1 MATYASPVEP
11 LRTDRRTENRVLK
24 VTVESFLVIAFSL
37 LSAGAVYAQTE
48 APSAGANWQYRIESI
63 DVVNN
68 VSIEE
73 RKALSMVR
81 SKVGDFF
88 NDAIAQEDAERIGDL
103 PGVAKVG
110 WDHKIV
116 DNKVRLRFVIEEK
129 SILSAIELE
138 SEPEGKRLRFKVK
151 TLRSKLR
158 FVAQD
163 YVDERTAAS
172 GVTDLKEFYLK
183 KGFALV
189 NVALDY
195 KSVRGQ
201 IVKVTYRINEGPR
214 VKIGTVKFE
223 APEDKTGEAK
233 ASGKKRLRVKKKT
246 LRDAIKSDGKNWFF
260 WSRNYRKE
268 SIEKDIIKLHRLYA
282 KKGFLYNEITYRLGP
297 DLLDA
302 NVIEQERKRRTRK
315 VNITYEINEGPECLV
330 EEVVFKLCDKKL
342 EYEIEG
348 GGHVDEEDL
357 RKQLRWLE
365 PGRTYRKHQAESDRR
380 RLLKYYREQ
389 GFVRANI
396 EERALLAL
404 LSKDELKAEEVGVPV
419 ELRVYEG
426 SRFKIGSVN
435 ITGNE
440 RTQDKVIR
448 RVLSEYAFEPNEPY
462 DAYAAPPDGGGELED
477 EIRMRLLAES
487 ITVRPGRE
495 YDYDR
500 IADVCTA
507 DVNVV
512 ITEGKTSE
520 WNLGAGISSNRGFIG
535 QIVYE
540 QRNFDTSDKPKNFSE
555 FRSVFWPSEFGE
567 PPDAFL
573 GAGQTL
579 RVALEPGTE
588 YSQYSVA
595 FTEPYFRDKPIAFD
609 LRGSS
614 WEWQRRSHD
623 EERLKAY
630 FGFEERFQKRYRN
643 EQWPKNI
650 GFRLE
655 NVNVGSLDN
664 DAPKEIVDDKGDNFL
679 AGIKVG
685 VGRNLTDDRFN
696 PGKGY
701 ILNAGY
707 EQVSGDHTFGILSGT
722 HRWYH
727 TLREDLAGRRTILAT
742 KLHASTILGG
752 APTFEKFYAGGTGF
766 YGIRGFD
773 YRGVSTRGLQR
784 NVANAKRKDPIGSDW
799 IFLASS
805 EVVLPLVGEEFSA
818 LFFIDSGGI
827 DSGNYRASV
836 GTGIQIQ
843 IPRWFGPVPM
853 RFELAVPVMKDSEDE
868 TEVFSFSIG
877 RLF

>member
-1 MATYASPVEP
+1 
-11 LRTDRRTENRVLK
+11 VLK
-24 VTVESFLVIAFSL
+24 VTVESFLVIAFIL
-37 LSAGAVYAQTE
+37 LSAAPAYSQT
-48 APSAGANWQYRIESI
+48 APPSAEADWQYRIESI

-68 VSIEE
+68 VSVRKE
-73 RKALSMVR
+73 RALSVVR

-88 NDAIAQEDAERIGDL
+88 NEAVAQEDAERIGYL
-103 PGVAKVG
+103 PGVAKVA
-110 WDHKIV
+110 WDHKV
-116 DNKVRLRFVIEEK
+116 VGNKVRLRFVIEERN
-129 SILSAIELE
+129 ILSAIGFE
-138 SEPEGKRLRFKVK
+138 SVPEGERLRFKVK

-163 YVDERTAAS
+163 YVDMRTATS
-172 GVTDLKEFYLK
+172 GVMDLKEFYQK

-189 NVALDY
+189 SVAMDY
-195 KSVRGQ
+195 ESVRGQ
-201 IVKVTYRINEGPR
+201 IVRVTYRINEGPR
-214 VKIGTVKFE
+214 VKIGTVRFVPK
-223 APEDKTGEAK
+223 DGD
-233 ASGKKRLRVKKKT
+233 KKRLRVKKKT
-246 LRDAIKSDGKNWFF
+246 LIGTVKSDNKEWFF
-260 WSRNYRKE
+260 WPKNYRKQ

-282 KKGFLYNEITYRLGP
+282 KKGFLYNEITYRLDP

-302 NVIEQERKRRTRK
+302 TVIEEERKRRTRK
-315 VNITYEINEGPECLV
+315 VNITFEINEGPECLV
-330 EEVVFKLCDKKL
+330 EEVVFKFCDKKL
-342 EYEIEG
+342 EYEIG
-348 GGHVDEEDL
+348 GGRHVDEEVL
-357 RKQLRWLE
+357 KKQLRWLE
-365 PGRTYRKHQAESDRR
+365 PGRTYRKHQAESDRKR
-380 RLLKYYREQ
+380 VLKYYQEQ

-396 EERALLAL
+396 EERGLLAL

-419 ELRVYEG
+419 EFRVYEG
-426 SRFKIGSVN
+426 SRFKIGAVN

-440 RTQDKVIR
+440 WTQDRVIR

-477 EIRMRLLAES
+477 EIRMRLLAEA

-495 YDYDR
+495 YGYDP
-500 IADVCTA
+500 IEDVCTA

-512 ITEGKTSE
+512 ITEGKTGE
-520 WNLGAGISSNRGFIG
+520 WNLGAGASSDRGFIG
-535 QIVYE
+535 QIIYE

-567 PPDAFL
+567 PPEAFL

-579 RVALEPGTE
+579 RVALEPGVE
-588 YSQYSVA
+588 YSHYSVS

-609 LRGSS
+609 LRGRS
-614 WEWQRRSHD
+614 WEWERETHD

-630 FGFEERFQKRYRN
+630 LGFEERFQKRYRN
-643 EQWPKNI
+643 KQWPKSI

-655 NVNVGSLDN
+655 NVNIGNLED
-664 DAPKEIVDDKGDNFL
+664 DAPQEIVDDKGDTFL
-679 AGIKVG
+679 TGVKLGI
-685 VGRNLTDDRFN
+685 GRNLTDDRFN

-701 ILNAGY
+701 IINAGY

-722 HRWYH
+722 HRWYR

-742 KLHASTILGG
+742 KLHASTILGD
-752 APTFEKFYAGGTGF
+752 APTFEKFYAGGSGF

-784 NVANAKRKDPIGSDW
+784 NVPNPERKDPIGSDW
-799 IFLASS
+799 IFLAST
-805 EVVLPLVGEEFSA
+805 EVVAPLVGEELAA
-818 LFFIDSGGI
+818 LFFIDSGAI
-827 DSGNYRASV
+827 DSGNYRVSV

-853 RFELAVPVMKDSEDE
+853 RFEFAVPVMKDDEDE

>member
-1 MATYASPVEP
+1 MATHAS
-11 LRTDRRTENRVLK
+11 DRRTEYRVL
-24 VTVESFLVIAFSL
+24 TIAVESFLVIAFSL
-37 LSAGAVYAQTE
+37 LSAGPAYAQTE
-48 APSAGANWQYRIESI
+48 APSAEADWQYRIESI

-68 VSIEE
+68 VSVEKEE
-73 RKALSMVR
+73 ALSMVR

-88 NDAIAQEDAERIGDL
+88 NEAIVQEDAERIGDL

-110 WDHKIV
+110 WDHQV
-116 DNKVRLRFVIEEK
+116 VGNKVRLRFVIEERD
-129 SILSAIELE
+129 ILSTIELK
-138 SEPEGKRLRFKVK
+138 SELEGKRLRFKVK
-151 TLRSKLR
+151 TLQSKLR
-158 FVAQD
+158 FIVQD
-163 YVDERTAAS
+163 YVDERAATS
-172 GVTDLKEFYLK
+172 GVRDLKEFYLK

-195 KSVRGQ
+195 KLVRGQ

-214 VKIGTVKFE
+214 VKMGTVKFE
-223 APEDKTGEAK
+223 APKDKIGKAK
-233 ASGKKRLRVKKKT
+233 AGGKKRLRVKKKT
-246 LRDAIKSDGKNWFF
+246 LIGAIKSDNKKWFL
-260 WSRNYRKE
+260 WPKDYRKQ
-268 SIEKDIIKLHRLYA
+268 SIDRDVIKLRRLYV
-282 KKGFLYNEITYRLGP
+282 KKGFLYNEITYRLNP

-302 NVIEQERKRRTRK
+302 NVIEKERKRRTRK
-315 VNITYEINEGPECLV
+315 VNITFEINEGPECFV
-330 EEVVFKLCDKKL
+330 EEVAFKFCDKKL

-348 GGHVDEEDL
+348 GRRMDEEDL
-357 RKQLRWLE
+357 RKELRWLG
-365 PGRTYRKHQAESDRR
+365 PGRTYRKHQAESDRK
-380 RLLKYYREQ
+380 RLLKYYREK
-389 GFVRANI
+389 GFVHANI

-419 ELRVYEG
+419 EFRVYEG
-426 SRFKIGSVN
+426 SRFKIGTVN

-462 DAYAAPPDGGGELED
+462 DAYAAPPDGGGELEG

-487 ITVRPGRE
+487 ISVKPGRE
-495 YDYDR
+495 YDYDP

-512 ITEGKTSE
+512 IDEGKTGE
-520 WNLGAGISSNRGFIG
+520 WNWGAGVSTDRGFIG
-535 QIVYE
+535 QIIYE
-540 QRNFDTSDKPKNFSE
+540 QRNFDISDKPKNFSE

-573 GAGQTL
+573 GGGQTL

-609 LRGSS
+609 LRGRS
-614 WEWQRRSHD
+614 WEWERRSHE

-630 FGFEERFQKRYRN
+630 FGFEERSQKRYRN
-643 EQWPKNI
+643 EQWPKSI

-655 NVNVGSLDN
+655 NVGIGSLDN
-664 DAPKEIVDDKGDNFL
+664 DAPKEIVDDKGDSFL
-679 AGIKVG
+679 AGVKVG
-685 VGRNLTDDRFN
+685 IGRNLTDHRFN

-701 ILNAGY
+701 ILSAGY

-752 APTFEKFYAGGTGF
+752 APTFERFYAGGTGF

-784 NVANAKRKDPIGSDW
+784 NVSNPKRKDPIGSDW
-799 IFLASS
+799 IFLAST
-805 EVVLPLVGEEFSA
+805 EVAVPLVGEEFAA
-818 LFFIDSGGI
+818 LFFIDSGAI